1 MTDIYREKDHK
12 ERLAKLT
19 HFREKE
25 KSVVADLILNNKD
38 SGSGSGGRR
47 ANGNRS
53 ASAVT
58 RSRSVQGCF
67 FEKRPLKSKHSCSF
81 EARNFFGTAKF
92 SWLLLFQESAS
103 PERPSAPAPE
113 RGGGYHAHPA
123 AAAAQAAGVRARRGH
138 CAALIRQV
146 DGGAG

>member
-1 MTDIYREKDHK
+1 MTNIYREKDHK

-38 SGSGSGGRR
+38 GGGGSGGRR

-58 RSRSVQGCF
+58 RSRSGF
-67 FEKRPLKSKHSCSF
+67 LHFSK
-81 EARNFFGTAKF
+81 A
-92 SWLLLFQESAS
+92 
-103 PERPSAPAPE
+103 
-113 RGGGYHAHPA
+113 
-123 AAAAQAAGVRARRGH
+123 
-138 CAALIRQV
+138 
-146 DGGAG
+146 

>member
-1 MTDIYREKDHK
+1 MCLKPSPFTYIARTHISTFPVELLPSEDKSESTTAEAEAVPSPEPPKEPPKPLLFGAAEVTNIYREKDHK

-38 SGSGSGGRR
+38 SGGGSGGRR

-58 RSRSVQGCF
+58 RSRSG
-67 FEKRPLKSKHSCSF
+67 
-81 EARNFFGTAKF
+81 
-92 SWLLLFQESAS
+92 LL
-103 PERPSAPAPE
+103 
-113 RGGGYHAHPA
+113 H
-123 AAAAQAAGVRARRGH
+123 
-138 CAALIRQV
+138 
-146 DGGAG
+146 

>member
-19 HFREKE
+19 HFRQKE

-38 SGSGSGGRR
+38 SGSGSGGGRR

-58 RSRSVQGCF
+58 RSRSGFTYYC
-67 FEKRPLKSKHSCSF
+67 
-81 EARNFFGTAKF
+81 
-92 SWLLLFQESAS
+92 
-103 PERPSAPAPE
+103 
-113 RGGGYHAHPA
+113 
-123 AAAAQAAGVRARRGH
+123 
-138 CAALIRQV
+138 
-146 DGGAG
+146 